1 VGPICKD
8 VSKAWVQAPRTAWF
22 SILLPK
28 GLWPTT
34 RGGMIMKENE
44 MTLLCVLLV
53 TQIYNDVRK
62 IVREELERVGLGEKT
77 E

>member
-1 VGPICKD
+1 
-8 VSKAWVQAPRTAWF
+8 
-22 SILLPK
+22 
-28 GLWPTT
+28 
-34 RGGMIMKENE
+34 MIMKENE

>member
-1 VGPICKD
+1 
-8 VSKAWVQAPRTAWF
+8 
-22 SILLPK
+22 
-28 GLWPTT
+28 
-34 RGGMIMKENE
+34 MKENE

>member
-1 VGPICKD
+1 
-8 VSKAWVQAPRTAWF
+8 
-22 SILLPK
+22 
-28 GLWPTT
+28 
-34 RGGMIMKENE
+34 MKENE

-77 E
+77 EWLVNATNLYQGTRGVTQHPAPDVVRW